1 MPSAALAAAYALHM
15 TATAVWIGGLV
26 SLGFLAAPVF
36 HRLPAEERS
45 KARVSSSRRFIPL
58 AWLCLAVFIGTGLT
72 QMSANPAYA
81 GLLAIDG
88 PWSAAILAKHLVVA
102 LMAAALGFQTW
113 VLHPRLER
121 AALGLMPSDPGSS
134 ERWRRL
140 DLHLVQLSAA
150 LGIVVLALTAV
161 ARASN

>member
-1 MPSAALAAAYALHM
+1 
-15 TATAVWIGGLV
+15 
-26 SLGFLAAPVF
+26 
-36 HRLPAEERS
+36 
-45 KARVSSSRRFIPL
+45 VSSSRRFIPL

-81 GLLAIDG
+81 GLLAIDS
-88 PWSAAILAKHLVVA
+88 PWSAAILVKHLVVA
-102 LMAAALGFQTW
+102 LMAAALGVQTW

-121 AALGLMPSDPGSS
+121 AALGLTPTDPEAP

-140 DLHLVQLSAA
+140 DHHLIRLSAA